1 MYPLHLQY
9 TSLYKHQVTP
19 WCECIMYIH
28 IHISIPAVSCPP
40 GSYQTYS
47 VEYLSSSVSL
57 TYPTCQLCPLGHY
70 QPNPEQ
76 DRCLQCPPGHHY
88 SSLGGTEC
96 TPCIPGTHQPQLG
109 QVECS
114 LCPPGHHQTQDGQ
127 PTCEPCPKGHNQTA
141 VGQIF
146 CKICPNDHY
155 QDEEG
160 QLVCKPC
167 PSDHVYNSIIFGGA
181 TDVTNCTCVVNCVSS
196 TSLYV
201 LLYWYLYPTH
211 NHSYNRV

>member
-1 MYPLHLQY
+1 MY
-9 TSLYKHQVTP
+9 
-19 WCECIMYIH
+19 H
-28 IHISIPAVSCPP
+28 IRTYNISIPAVSCPP

-76 DRCLQCPPGHHY
+76 DRCLPCPPGHHY

-127 PTCEPCPKGHNQTA
+127 PTCELCPKGHNQTA
-141 VGQIF
+141 VGQPI
-146 CKICPNDHY
+146 CEICPNNHY

-167 PSDHVYNSIIFGGA
+167 PSGHVYNSIILGGA

-196 TSLYV
+196 TYPCYV